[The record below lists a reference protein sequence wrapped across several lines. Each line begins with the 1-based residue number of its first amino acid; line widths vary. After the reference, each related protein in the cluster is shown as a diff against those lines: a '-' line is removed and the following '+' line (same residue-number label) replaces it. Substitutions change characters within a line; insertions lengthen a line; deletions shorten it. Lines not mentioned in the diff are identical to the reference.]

1 VETVKTPVCD
11 RIRRWA
17 AGRARD
23 ERGVA
28 LLIVLLSTLLLTALA
43 LSLVLVSNSE
53 TMISANYRSTQEAL
67 YGADAGIELV
77 IQDLLTVPQ
86 WNDVLTVG
94 GNVQS
99 SFIGSSTT
107 YTLPDGTT
115 IDVAKECAK
124 VQYETDQADIWGTNN
139 PVWQVYAYGPLSD
152 LLPAGV
158 ASPVFVVVLV
168 GDDPSESDGN
178 PQADTNGVLTL
189 HAEAWGAGGSHRTIE
204 TTVSRTSSTEIE
216 RGYVAQRG
224 QEEWNQR
231 SRKAAVQTPGNSLT
245 QMNMG
250 VGTGTLAVQ

>member
-1 VETVKTPVCD
+1 MPH
-11 RIRRWA
+11 RISVRRWA
-17 AGRARD
+17 QDRTRD
-23 ERGVA
+23 DRGVA

-43 LSLVLVSNSE
+43 LSLILVSTSE
-53 TMISANYRSTQEAL
+53 TLISANHRNTHEAL
-67 YGADAGIELV
+67 YGADAAIELV

-86 WNDVLTVG
+86 WNDVIRTG

-99 SFIGSSTT
+99 SFIGGSTT
-107 YTLPDGTT
+107 HTLPGGMT
-115 IDVAKECAK
+115 IDVARELAK
-124 VQYETDQADIWGTNN
+124 VQYETNLADIWGANN
-139 PVWQVYAYGPLSD
+139 PVWQVYAYGPIAD

-158 ASPVFVVVLV
+158 ASPVFVLVLV

-178 PQADTNGVLTL
+178 PQSDTNGVLTL

-231 SRKAAVQTPGNSLT
+231 SRKAAVQTPGSSLT
-245 QMNMG
+245 RMNMG
-250 VGTGTLAVQ
+250 VGSGTLTVQ

>member
-1 VETVKTPVCD
+1 VRQWAVD
-11 RIRRWA
+11 RQ
-17 AGRARD
+17 RD

-53 TMISANYRSTQEAL
+53 TLISANYRNTQETL
-67 YGADAGIELV
+67 YGADAAIELV

-86 WNDVLTVG
+86 WNDVLRVG

-99 SFIGSSTT
+99 SFIGASPTFRLS
-107 YTLPDGTT
+107 DGTT

-124 VQYETDQADIWGTNN
+124 VQYETDQANIWGTNN
-139 PVWQVYAYGPLSD
+139 PVWQVYAYGPITD

-158 ASPVFVVVLV
+158 TSPVFVLVLV
-168 GDDPSESDGN
+168 GDDPSESDSN
-178 PQADTNGVLTL
+178 PQADVNGVLTL
-189 HAEAWGAGGSHRTIE
+189 HAEAWGAGGSHKVIE

-231 SRKAAVQTPGNSLT
+231 SRKAAVQTPGSSLT
-245 QMNMG
+245 QMKMS